1 MDWLGRTTSHTL
13 AFRDARS
20 DVAVSVEQI
29 GPIWIKKPKSLKF
42 DPYFKSKSEF
52 DIFEPMQ
59 DLAESKK
66 ETMTESCNMI
76 P

>member
-20 DVAVSVEQI
+20 DVAASVEQI
-29 GPIWIKKPKSLKF
+29 GLIWIKKPKSLKF

-52 DIFEPMQ
+52 RNFEPIQ
-59 DLAESKK
+59 DPAESKK
-66 ETMTESCNMI
+66 EAMMESCNMK